1 MTLALL
7 FAFAAAAT
15 NPEELFRE
23 FEAAHSKT
31 YSPAERAHRLA
42 IFTENLPKM
51 AEMALADK
59 GSAEYGHLSPFAD
72 WSVEEFNP
80 ATRSSASRRSSM
92 SRPSRRWTPATSR
105 RPSTGGRRAR
115 SRR

>member
-1 MTLALL
+1 MWLEYLYLLSRRMTLALL

-15 NPEELFRE
+15 SPEELFRE

-51 AEMALADK
+51 AEMALADQ

-72 WSVEEFNP
+72 WSVEEFNARNTLQRKP
-80 ATRSSASRRSSM
+80 EVG
-92 SRPSRRWTPATSR
+92 WTALVSDEGTSF
-105 RPSTGGRRAR
+105 
-115 SRR
+115 